1 MQGRTAVGYGVCIL
15 TALIIL
21 ALGQG
26 MIVDLGQLDR
36 STRFLFT
43 GIFEP
48 LGQVWL
54 YVLGGWF
61 FFSRPSGK
69 PFFSWRVGIHSFAF
83 AVLITELLTPF
94 TVGKGRN
101 LGRYLAAEAVFANI
115 ALVSV
120 PLLTAWWLWLVFQK
134 VRKFAM

>member
-1 MQGRTAVGYGVCIL
+1 MQGRTAIGFGVCIL
-15 TALIIL
+15 AALIIL
-21 ALGQG
+21 ALGKG

-36 STRFLFT
+36 STRFLFS

-54 YVLGGWF
+54 YLLGGWF
-61 FFSRPSGK
+61 VLSRPSGK
-69 PFFSWRVGIHSFAF
+69 PFYSWRVGIHSFAF

-101 LGRYLAAEAVFANI
+101 LGRYLAAEAVVVNVAMVTAI
-115 ALVSV
+115 ALTV
-120 PLLTAWWLWLVFQK
+120 WWLWLVFQK
-134 VRKFAM
+134 VRKFEV